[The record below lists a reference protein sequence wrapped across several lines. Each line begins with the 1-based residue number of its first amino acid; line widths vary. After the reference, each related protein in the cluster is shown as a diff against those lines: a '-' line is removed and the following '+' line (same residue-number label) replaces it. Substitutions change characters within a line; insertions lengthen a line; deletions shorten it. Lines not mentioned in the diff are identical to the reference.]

1 MAPRSVE
8 SGSPGMDAMRK
19 AVARAD
25 LPPVAVPP
33 VPGEPIADP
42 DQPHNEKRDPKV
54 PFLLPDRQSV
64 APLG

>member
-33 VPGEPIADP
+33 VPGGRSLIRTSLTTKNGTRRSRFCYLIVSP
-42 DQPHNEKRDPKV
+42 
-54 PFLLPDRQSV
+54 
-64 APLG
+64 

>member
-19 AVARAD
+19 AVA
-25 LPPVAVPP
+25 
-33 VPGEPIADP
+33 DP

-54 PFLLPDRQSV
+54 PFF
-64 APLG
+64 AT